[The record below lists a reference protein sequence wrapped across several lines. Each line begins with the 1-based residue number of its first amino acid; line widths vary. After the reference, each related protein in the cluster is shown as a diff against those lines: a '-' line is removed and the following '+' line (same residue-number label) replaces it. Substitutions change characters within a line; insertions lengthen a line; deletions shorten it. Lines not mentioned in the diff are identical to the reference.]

1 MTQINK
7 KNIFF
12 LSRKNTCN
20 AESNVLYYR
29 RGQGK
34 PTTIQAAAVKRTKG
48 KTMEN
53 FDYIKAEDII
63 DRMIGSWCEQDLYYA
78 KLPLSNRINA
88 DNHYTMLRKKLI
100 SIAETYGID
109 FLVDLDYRMKY
120 VFEERAK

>member
-7 KNIFF
+7 KNIFCF
-12 LSRKNTCN
+12 PCKNACN

-53 FDYIKAEDII
+53 KVQLMSVNDV
-63 DRMIGSWCEQDLYYA
+63 
-78 KLPLSNRINA
+78 
-88 DNHYTMLRKKLI
+88 KKLNRKTLERNALDI
-100 SIAETYGID
+100 LTMGEIAMDFEDALAWVESASKYELIRFLID
-109 FLVDLDYRMKY
+109 NN
-120 VFEERAK
+120 